1 MPAHDGSEHGCE
13 DRDAGAVIE
22 QALAL
27 ENRLQAAG
35 GSDLAEKVDDCDRV
49 GGRHDG
55 PKKDAAGPVEAEA
68 VMSQH
73 PDDDYR
79 QKDTDR
85 REQAD
90 RDDAA
95 PHLVEIERQRSFEN
109 EPGNEGEEDEV
120 RAKGRDVH
128 AEDQPDQD
136 DPDSPQPGL

>member
-1 MPAHDGSEHGCE
+1 MRAHDGSEHGCE

-27 ENRLQAAG
+27 ENRFQSAR

-55 PKKDAAGPVEAEA
+55 PKQDAASPVEAEA

-73 PDDDYR
+73 PDDGYR
-79 QKDTDR
+79 QEDTDR
-85 REQAD
+85 PEQAD
-90 RDDAA
+90 RDDPA

-109 EPGNEGEEDEV
+109 EPGYEGEEDEV
-120 RAKGRDVH
+120 RAQGPR
-128 AEDQPDQD
+128 
-136 DPDSPQPGL
+136 G